1 MYSFDA
7 KEATEKCIDWIR
19 EFFKENGPDSPAVL
33 GISGGKDSSVA
44 AALLVRALG
53 KERVI
58 GVLMPEGV
66 QPDIDYSKE
75 ICEYLDIK
83 NITVNIG
90 KTVEALK
97 SELNANLNLSCQA
110 VVNIPP
116 RVRMTVLYAVAASNN
131 GRVCNTC
138 NYSEDY
144 VGYAT
149 RYGDGAGDFGPISGF
164 TVNEIKKIGYHLG
177 LPQKFIEK
185 VPSDG
190 LSGKTDED
198 NLGFTYKELDLYIRE
213 GIEPKKETKERIDRL
228 HKLNLF
234 KLSYMPIFKY
244 FK

>member
-1 MYSFDA
+1 MYHFDA
-7 KEATEKCIDWIR
+7 PKASLECIEWIR
-19 EFFKENGPDSPAVL
+19 EFFKENGPDCNAVL
-33 GISGGKDSSVA
+33 GVSGGKDSSVA
-44 AALLVRALG
+44 AALLVEALG
-53 KERVI
+53 KDRVI

-66 QPDIDYSKE
+66 QPDIDCAYE
-75 ICEYLDIK
+75 LCNHLGIK
-83 NITVNIG
+83 SITVNVGEPIS
-90 KTVEALK
+90 ALK
-97 SELNANLNLSCQA
+97 KALEEQTDITRQA
-110 VVNIPP
+110 AINIPP
-116 RVRMTVLYAVAASNN
+116 RVRMAVLYAVAASHN

-164 TVNEIKKIGYHLG
+164 TVDEIKKIGHHLG
-177 LPQKFIEK
+177 LPEHLVEK

-190 LSGKTDED
+190 LCGKTDED

-213 GIEPKKETKERIDRL
+213 GIEPKKEIKERIDRL

-234 KLSYMPIFKY
+234 KLSYMPTFNY